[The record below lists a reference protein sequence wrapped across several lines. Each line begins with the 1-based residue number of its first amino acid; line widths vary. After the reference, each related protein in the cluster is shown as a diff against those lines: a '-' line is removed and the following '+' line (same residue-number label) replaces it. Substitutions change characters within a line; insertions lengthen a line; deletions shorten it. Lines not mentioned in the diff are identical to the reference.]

1 MSDHSPVSPDRNAL
15 IRILRERLP
24 GLLAVHAFGSRVHG
38 TARPD
43 SDLDLA
49 VLVEGYLDVVQGFD
63 LAGQLADV
71 AGCPVDLVD
80 LRAASTVMQHQI
92 ITRGERWWSAGLP
105 AELFELY
112 VLDEKM
118 DLDAARAGLLQ
129 DIAERGSV
137 YGR

>member
-1 MSDHSPVSPDRNAL
+1 MSDSSPLFPDRNAL

-24 GLLAVHAFGSRVHG
+24 GL
-38 TARPD
+38 
-43 SDLDLA
+43 
-49 VLVEGYLDVVQGFD
+49 
-63 LAGQLADV
+63 LADV

-92 ITRGERWWSAGLP
+92 ITRGECWWSAGLP
-105 AELFELY
+105 ADLFALY

-118 DLDAARAGLLQ
+118 NLDAARAGLLQ